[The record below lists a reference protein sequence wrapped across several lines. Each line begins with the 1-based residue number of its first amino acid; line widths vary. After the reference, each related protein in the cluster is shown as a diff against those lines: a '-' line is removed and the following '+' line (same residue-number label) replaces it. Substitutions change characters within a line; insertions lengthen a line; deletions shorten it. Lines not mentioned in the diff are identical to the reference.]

1 MPFAPSLATNGM
13 KRFLTVCVLVFA
25 AISMQ
30 AAKNVVVSAEVTRAR
45 VAVPR
50 AAKTELVLCNIR
62 FENHPGT
69 QFHVVLERRDDRT
82 KRVRVGTL
90 NFYMAKG
97 PVTRTFDVTDELRE
111 LAARGDVD
119 VVLEATSG
127 RSGANSK
134 AMVDPKSKLTIGEIV
149 LRAKK

>member
-1 MPFAPSLATNGM
+1 M
-13 KRFLTVCVLVFA
+13 KRLAILGVLMVAFSA
-25 AISMQ
+25 H
-30 AAKNVVVSAEVTRAR
+30 AAKNVVISGEITRTRVS
-45 VAVPR
+45 VPR
-50 AAKTELVLCNIR
+50 AAKTELALCKIR

-90 NFYMAKG
+90 NFYMQTKA

-127 RSGANSK
+127 RSGTNSR
-134 AMVDPKSKLTIGEIV
+134 ATVDPDMKLTIGEIA